1 MVWGRIGDS
10 MKNFATVLSGLVASS
25 AVAANP
31 APATEAG
38 LGNLKL
44 DFGAEA
50 ALYNFKGNGG
60 SILAVVPE
68 LEVHG
73 IAEGLVLFAE
83 LPVYSDDNLA
93 STTGLGD
100 LRLGAS
106 VRVMQEATDF
116 GAAWLDVEGGAEIPT
131 AGGLLGS
138 ENVNPFVGFAFGL
151 DEVAKSEFDFS
162 QTFEYKFVGGDAFNA
177 YLGGQTDADII
188 FMRTDLSAPVWGNA
202 LVGAL
207 TVKQNYTVD
216 PGEQQLFVG
225 PSVVWKPSSN
235 ATIDFGVDLPVWQDL
250 QSFRPENN
258 CVVSGGITINF

>member
-1 MVWGRIGDS
+1 
-10 MKNFATVLSGLVASS
+10 MKKFATVLSGLVGS
-25 AVAANP
+25 VAMAGTP
-31 APATEAG
+31 APAPETG
-38 LGNLKL
+38 LGSLKL
-44 DFGAEA
+44 DLGAEA
-50 ALYNFKGNGG
+50 ALYNFKGDGG

-68 LEVHG
+68 LRVHG

-83 LPVYSDDNLA
+83 LPVYSDDNLTE
-93 STTGLGD
+93 TTGLGD

-131 AGGLLGS
+131 AGGELGS
-138 ENVNPFVGFAFGL
+138 ANVNPFVGFVFGL
-151 DEVAKSEFDFS
+151 DEIAKSEFDFT
-162 QTFEYKFVGGDAFNA
+162 QTFEYKFVGGEAFNP

-188 FMRTDLSAPVWGNA
+188 FMRTDLSVPVWGNA

-225 PSVVWKPSSN
+225 PSVVWKPTDAVSV
-235 ATIDFGVDLPVWQDL
+235 DFGVDLPVWQDL

-258 CVVSGGITINF
+258 VVVSGGFTINF

>member
-1 MVWGRIGDS
+1 
-10 MKNFATVLSGLVASS
+10 MKKFAIVLSGLATSVAM
-25 AVAANP
+25 AGNP
-31 APATEAG
+31 APAPESG
-38 LGNLKL
+38 LGSLKL

-50 ALYNFKGNGG
+50 ALYNFKGDGG

-68 LEVHG
+68 LRVHG

-83 LPVYSDDNLA
+83 LPVYSDDNLTN
-93 STTGLGD
+93 TTGLGD

-131 AGGLLGS
+131 AGGELGS

-151 DEVAKSEFDFS
+151 DEVAKSEFDFT
-162 QTFEYKFVGGDAFNA
+162 QTFEYKFVGGQAFNP

-188 FMRTDLSAPVWGNA
+188 FMRTDLSTPVWGNA

-225 PSVVWKPSSN
+225 PSVVWKPTDAVSV
-235 ATIDFGVDLPVWQDL
+235 DFGVDLPVWQDL

-258 CVVSGGITINF
+258 VVVSGGFTINF

>member
-1 MVWGRIGDS
+1 
-10 MKNFATVLSGLVASS
+10 MKKFATVLSGLAASVAM
-25 AVAANP
+25 AGTP
-31 APATEAG
+31 APAPESG
-38 LGNLKL
+38 LGSLKL
-44 DFGAEA
+44 DLGAEA
-50 ALYNFKGNGG
+50 ALYNFKGDGG

-68 LEVHG
+68 LRVHG

-83 LPVYSDDNLA
+83 LPVYSDDNLTN
-93 STTGLGD
+93 TTGLGD

-131 AGGLLGS
+131 AGGELGS
-138 ENVNPFVGFAFGL
+138 ANVNPFVGFVFGL
-151 DEVAKSEFDFS
+151 DEIAKSEFDFT
-162 QTFEYKFVGGDAFNA
+162 QTFEYKFVGGEAFNP

-188 FMRTDLSAPVWGNA
+188 FMRTDLSVPVWGNA

-225 PSVVWKPSSN
+225 PSVVWKPTDAVSV
-235 ATIDFGVDLPVWQDL
+235 DFGVDLPVWQDL

-258 CVVSGGITINF
+258 VVVSGGFTINF

>member
-1 MVWGRIGDS
+1 

-25 AVAANP
+25 ALAADP
-31 APATEAG
+31 APAAEAG

-50 ALYNFKGNGG
+50 ALYNFKGQGG
-60 SILAVVPE
+60 SILSVVPE

-73 IAEGLVLFAE
+73 IVEGLVLFAE
-83 LPVYSDDNLA
+83 LPVYSSDNLTD
-93 STTGLGD
+93 TTSLGD
-100 LRLGAS
+100 LTLGAS
-106 VRVMQEATDF
+106 VRILQEATDF
-116 GAAWLDVEGGAEIPT
+116 GAAWLNVEAGADIPT
-131 AGGLLGS
+131 AGGELGS
-138 ENVNPFVGFAFGL
+138 ANVNPFVGFVFGL
-151 DEVAKSEFDFS
+151 DDIAKSEFDFT
-162 QTFEYKFVGGDAFNA
+162 QTFDYKFVGGPAFNP

-188 FMRTDLSAPVWGNA
+188 FMRTDLSTPVWGNA

-258 CVVSGGITINF
+258 VVVSGGITINF

>member
-1 MVWGRIGDS
+1 
-10 MKNFATVLSGLVASS
+10 MKNFATVLSGLVGS
-25 AVAANP
+25 VAMAGTP
-31 APATEAG
+31 APAPETG
-38 LGNLKL
+38 LGSMKL

-68 LEVHG
+68 LRVHG

-83 LPVYSDDNLA
+83 LPVYSNDNLTD
-93 STTGLGD
+93 TTGLGD

-106 VRVMQEATDF
+106 VRLMQEATDF

-131 AGGLLGS
+131 AGGELGS
-138 ENVNPFVGFAFGL
+138 ANVNPFVGFVFGL
-151 DEVAKSEFDFS
+151 DEIAKSEFDFT
-162 QTFEYKFVGGDAFNA
+162 QTFEYKFVGGPAFNP

-188 FMRTDLSAPVWGNA
+188 FMRTDLSVPVWGNA
-202 LVGAL
+202 LVGAV

-225 PSVVWKPSSN
+225 PSVVWKPTDAVSV
-235 ATIDFGVDLPVWQDL
+235 DFGVDLPVWQDL

-258 CVVSGGITINF
+258 VVVSGGFTINF

>member
-1 MVWGRIGDS
+1 
-10 MKNFATVLSGLVASS
+10 MKKFATVLSGLAASVAM
-25 AVAANP
+25 AGGP
-31 APATEAG
+31 APAPESG
-38 LGNLKL
+38 LGSLKL
-44 DFGAEA
+44 DLGAEA
-50 ALYNFKGNGG
+50 ALYNFKGDGG

-68 LEVHG
+68 LRVHG

-83 LPVYSDDNLA
+83 LPVYSDDNLTN
-93 STTGLGD
+93 TTGLGD

-131 AGGLLGS
+131 AGGELGS

-151 DEVAKSEFDFS
+151 DEVAKSEFDFT
-162 QTFEYKFVGGDAFNA
+162 QTFEYKFVGGQAFNP

-188 FMRTDLSAPVWGNA
+188 FMRTDLSTPVWGNA

-225 PSVVWKPSSN
+225 PSVVWKPTDAVSV
-235 ATIDFGVDLPVWQDL
+235 DFGVDLPVWQDL

-258 CVVSGGITINF
+258 VVVSGGFTINF

>member
-1 MVWGRIGDS
+1 
-10 MKNFATVLSGLVASS
+10 MKNFATVLSGLVGS
-25 AVAANP
+25 VAMAGTP
-31 APATEAG
+31 APAPETG
-38 LGNLKL
+38 LGSLKL

-50 ALYNFKGNGG
+50 ALYNFKGDGG

-68 LEVHG
+68 LRVHG

-83 LPVYSDDNLA
+83 LPVYSNDNLTD
-93 STTGLGD
+93 TTGLGD

-131 AGGLLGS
+131 AGGELGS
-138 ENVNPFVGFAFGL
+138 ANVNPFVGFVFGL
-151 DEVAKSEFDFS
+151 DEIAKSEFDFT
-162 QTFEYKFVGGDAFNA
+162 QTFEYKFVGGPAFNP

-188 FMRTDLSAPVWGNA
+188 FMRTDLSVPVWGNA
-202 LVGAL
+202 LVGAV

-225 PSVVWKPSSN
+225 PSVVWKPTDAVSV
-235 ATIDFGVDLPVWQDL
+235 DFGVDLPVWQDL

-258 CVVSGGITINF
+258 VVVSGGFTINF